1 MKQAFIK
8 RAALFLSML
17 LLGFTLNAQNI
28 NVSGQVV
35 DAGGV
40 PVIGASVV
48 LVGNSSVGAITD
60 LDGNYS
66 LSVPSNANISV
77 SFIGYTTQ
85 TVAVAGRSVI
95 NFILEEDSE
104 FL

>member
-28 NVSGQVV
+28 NVSGKVV